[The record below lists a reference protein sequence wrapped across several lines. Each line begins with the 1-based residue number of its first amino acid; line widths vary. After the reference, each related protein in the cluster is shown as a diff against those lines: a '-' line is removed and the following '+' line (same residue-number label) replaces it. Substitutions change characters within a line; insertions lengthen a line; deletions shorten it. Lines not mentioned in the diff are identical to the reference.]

1 MPSRRTRAVA
11 FIIDWSAFIALSA
24 LPAWRSPTRALKSVI
39 TNSTMAVAHCWI
51 TSETIAAPTRMSCM

>member
-24 LPAWRSPTRALKSVI
+24 FPAWRSPTRALNSVI
-39 TNSTMAVAHCWI
+39 TISTMAVLHSLI
-51 TSETIAAPTRMSCM
+51 TSETIDAPTRMICM